1 MSIKTQHT
9 GEPNNFGKPV
19 PGEDCAVAHLG
30 DPEHGFEW
38 YDVPCN
44 IQGFYVSEEHSFSF
58 NPLCEH
64 ERFQEEPFQYKVEGV
79 EQVRSPRFF
88 CNVLDILYLLRTGSL
103 LVMISTSS
111 SKHRTG

>member
-1 MSIKTQHT
+1 M
-9 GEPNNFGKPV
+9 
-19 PGEDCAVAHLG
+19 AHLG

-79 EQVRSPRFF
+79 EQVRSPRLF